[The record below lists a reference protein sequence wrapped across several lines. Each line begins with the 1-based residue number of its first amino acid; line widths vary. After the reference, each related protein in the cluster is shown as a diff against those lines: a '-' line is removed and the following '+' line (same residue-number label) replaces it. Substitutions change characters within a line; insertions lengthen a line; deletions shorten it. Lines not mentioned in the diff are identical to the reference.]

1 LKTYAKLIKRIA
13 EVSKRRKKIITDLL
27 TFSRQA
33 EVKFKPL
40 RINRLI
46 GQTLS
51 LVKHQF
57 RMEEIKLV
65 KHYDPGHPRTLGNAQ
80 QLRQVFLNMF
90 LNAINAMPAGGRMTV
105 ETEVLSEK
113 RMVAIRISDTGVGIP
128 KEEVEQLFE
137 PLVAG
142 SGDKG
147 MDLGL
152 RATRSIIARHKGTI
166 GVASEEGKGTTF
178 TVRLPV
184 R

>member
-1 LKTYAKLIKRIA
+1 MKTYAKLIKRIA

-113 RMVAIRISDTGVGIP
+113 HMVAIRISDTGVGIP